1 MAMDDQLTV
10 IAHVR
15 AKAGQEGRVRELL
28 LGLVGP
34 TRAEAGCIDY
44 DLHESASN
52 PALFVFYEN
61 WVSAAH
67 LDAHAQSAHIQ
78 AFRKLAPELLDG
90 SVEVTRLKAVS
101 QRTSEKGAG

>member
-1 MAMDDQLTV
+1 MDDRLTV

-34 TRAEAGCIDY
+34 TRAEAGCLNY
-44 DLHESASN
+44 DLHESPGE

-61 WVSAAH
+61 WASASH

-90 SVEVTRLKAVS
+90 PVEITRWKAVS
-101 QRTSEKGAG
+101 QRTSEKGAGR